1 MFKRLI
7 SLVLI
12 FHSTL
17 VSAGVLDVFRQE
29 DGHTNWQ
36 YVANFSSFVFISA
49 LTLTVLRLFFSRREI
64 RRYNRELEA
73 IRSELEQR
81 VRERTA
87 TLNESNRLLTES
99 NALLEG
105 EISQHRET
113 TTLLRSSEAYI
124 NNILR
129 SMPLMLIGLNTQM
142 QITQWNRGAEEITG
156 ISSDAALGQDLWET
170 YPVITIL
177 PQQIQQV
184 LDQKTSLTLKQ
195 SQRGHYHF
203 DVTIYP
209 LTEQIESG
217 VVILIDDVTQR
228 IQTENKLIQRDKM
241 SSMGELAATMAH
253 DINTPL
259 QVITRDIESVLAEIK
274 DVEGTSD
281 KPSSRLRDALEQGQ
295 HASAVIANLL
305 DFASAQA
312 AEKRMASVTEIIDRA
327 LLLAQEVIAEP
338 NGLRFGDI
346 TIERRYADEL
356 PKTPCYIS
364 ELQQVFLSLF
374 RHACHAL
381 GEVSDSAE
389 DPRITVEVNEFYDS
403 LWVKVSHNGR
413 GLSYEDQQS
422 IFEPFFDNSGP
433 ESDYDISKR
442 LSFSHFIITDQHHG
456 EMAVTSDIELG
467 TTFHMQLQLNH
478 QGHGVP
484 REAPGDTS
492 LLSS

>member
-1 MFKRLI
+1 MLQRITGLLLI
-7 SLVLI
+7 IQSQ
-12 FHSTL
+12 L

-36 YVANFSSFVFISA
+36 YVANFSSGVFILA
-49 LTLTVLRLFFSRREI
+49 LSFTVLRLFLSRREVK
-64 RRYNRELEA
+64 RYNHKLEE
-73 IRSELEQR
+73 IRNQLEER

-87 TLNESNRLLTES
+87 TLNESNRLLLES
-99 NALLEG
+99 NSLLEG

-113 TTLLRSSEAYI
+113 TNLLRSSEAYI

-156 ISSDAALGQDLWET
+156 IPSDVALGQDLWEA
-170 YPVITIL
+170 YPVITVL
-177 PQQIQQV
+177 PQQIKQV
-184 LDQKTSLTLKQ
+184 LDQQTQLNLKQ

-209 LTEQIESG
+209 LTEQIETG
-217 VVILIDDVTQR
+217 VVILINDVTQR
-228 IQTENKLIQRDKM
+228 IQAENKLIQRDKM

-253 DINTPL
+253 DINSPL
-259 QVITRDIESVLAEIK
+259 QVIMQDIEVVLGNIEDADIQPDSLPEQQ
-274 DVEGTSD
+274 
-281 KPSSRLRDALEQGQ
+281 LRNALIQGQ
-295 HASAVIANLL
+295 HAAAVIGNLL
-305 DFASAQA
+305 EFASNRS
-312 AEKRMASVTEIIDRA
+312 AEKRLASVTGIIDHA
-327 LLLAQEVIAEP
+327 LSIAHEVIAEP
-338 NGLRFGDI
+338 TGLRFGDI
-346 TIERRYADEL
+346 QVDRRYADDL
-356 PKTPCYIS
+356 PQTPCYVA

-381 GEVSDSAE
+381 GEVDE
-389 DPRITVEVNEFYDS
+389 PDHHPRITIEVNEFYDS

-422 IFEPFFDNSGP
+422 IFEPFFDDSAA

-467 TTFHMQLQLNH
+467 TTFHMQLQLNL
-478 QGHGVP
+478 QGHGIP
-484 REAPGDTS
+484 REIADIDS
-492 LLSS
+492 Q